1 MEECPK
7 CGQIPDPEDKSCPH
21 CGFPFD
27 EDAQAQWR
35 SPHLKKIE
43 EEILSQVIA
52 RVESY
57 WADHGAEGGEKS
69 PDAPA
74 VGVQTAKGGKV
85 AASPV
90 GDSGRRGLSD
100 LLRWLAWINLGLGLT
115 SAAVLWDAVG
125 TPNIAAGAGIMGA
138 GYTAPLLVVLS
149 VFFGVAGCVMLRAVS
164 AILDAL
170 NSLRG

>member
-7 CGQIPDPEDKSCPH
+7 CGQIPGSGDKSCPH

-27 EDAQAQWR
+27 EEAQRDYR

-43 EEILSQVIA
+43 EEILAQVIA
-52 RVESY
+52 RVEAY
-57 WADHGAEGGEKS
+57 WSAHSAEDGANR
-69 PDAPA
+69 PDPATAP
-74 VGVQTAKGGKV
+74 GRQDTGGKGAV
-85 AASPV
+85 TPA

-100 LLRWLAWINLGLGLT
+100 LLQWLAWIHLALGLI
-115 SAAVLWDAVG
+115 SAGILWDAVG
-125 TPNIAAGAGIMGA
+125 VPGFASGPGIIAA

-149 VFFGVAGCVMLRAVS
+149 VFLGVVGFVVLRAVG

-170 NSLRG
+170 NSARG